1 MKVVLCFV
9 MKKYKVVNVYSGYGE
24 MSINGSCLMEGR
36 NVESVCKKLLKEK
49 KKRMKEDKSY
59 FEEFVNF
66 WRVKDGVGYVG
77 DGEEGFDM
85 VIDEKSKW
93 WGLVESDE
101 FWSDEEV
108 EEWDK
113 LCDVD
118 DCDVEGKI

>member
-1 MKVVLCFV
+1 

-24 MSINGSCLMEGR
+24 MSINGSSLMEGR

-49 KKRMKEDKSY
+49 KKGMKENKSYSKSY
-59 FEEFVNF
+59 FEEFMNF

-93 WGLVESDE
+93 WELVGKDD
-101 FWSDEEV
+101 WSDEV
-108 EEWDK
+108 IEEWDK

-118 DCDVEGKI
+118 GCDVEGKI